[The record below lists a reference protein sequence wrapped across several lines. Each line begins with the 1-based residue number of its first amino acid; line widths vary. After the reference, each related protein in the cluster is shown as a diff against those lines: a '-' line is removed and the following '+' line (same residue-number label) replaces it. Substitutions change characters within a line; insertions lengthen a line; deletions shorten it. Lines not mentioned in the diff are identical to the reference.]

1 MITGKDLIKAGF
13 SPAKWFGKALKEIN
27 ASNMSLNEAIA
38 VAQKYKDA
46 QPVHV
51 TMNDNPVLYHLNLD
65 ATNDYEESNRTAV
78 QEAMN
83 AIMKLPTALSG
94 SVMPDGCPT
103 GKYTIPVGGVFV
115 ADGVVHPAFH
125 SADICCSMF
134 LTEIKGATHTT
145 VLNKLHGVTHFGPG
159 GRPKDERFFIHDDL
173 KDRIHNHPL
182 LKGNELAIQRAFT
195 NMGTQGD
202 GNHFAYVG
210 TRQSSGNVTIV
221 THHGSRGFGAQVYKI
236 GMRIAENYR
245 KQLAPNIDKKY
256 AWIPMDTE
264 DGKIYWSL
272 LQLVREWTKLNHQ
285 LIHDAV
291 VNELGLTVVDRFW
304 NEHNFVFKDGNK
316 YYHAKGATPLLD
328 KFLPDEQGS
337 LRIVPL
343 NMAEPILLVKG
354 EQTENNLGFA
364 PHGAGRNI
372 SRSEHKRN
380 MEGLTVQEILE
391 RETEGLDVRFFSGKP
406 DISEL
411 PSAYKNAAEIQR
423 QMDSYGIADV
433 VDKILPYGCIMAGEI
448 ERQW

>member
-1 MITGKDLIKAGF
+1 MITGKDLIEAGF
-13 SPAKWFGKALKEIN
+13 SGAKWFGEALAEIN
-27 ASNMSLNEAIA
+27 ENNYSLDQAIL
-38 VAQKYKDA
+38 VAQRYRDA
-46 QPVHV
+46 QPVHL
-51 TMNDNPVLYHLNLD
+51 TMNDDPVRYHLNLD
-65 ATNDYEESNRTAV
+65 ATTDYEESNRIAV
-78 QEAMN
+78 QTAMDH
-83 AIMKLPTALSG
+83 IMRLPTAIDG
-94 SVMPDGCPT
+94 AVMPDACPT

-115 ADGVVHPAFH
+115 ADNAVHPEYH
-125 SADICCSMF
+125 SADICCSMY
-134 LTEIKGATHTT
+134 LSEVQGENHTT

-159 GRPKDERFFIHDDL
+159 GRKKDERYFIHEDL
-173 KDRIHNHPL
+173 KNRIHNHPL

-236 GMRIAENYR
+236 GMRIAEKFR
-245 KQLAPNIDKKY
+245 KQLAPSIDKKD

-264 DGKIYWSL
+264 DGKNYWSL

-328 KFLPDEQGS
+328 KFLPDEQES

-354 EQTENNLGFA
+354 EETENNLGFA

-391 RETEGLDVRFFSGKP
+391 KETQGLDVRFYSGKP

-448 ERQW
+448 EKQW